1 MARPETTRDIEL
13 DDVEFATIELKK
25 IATDPALLKGYT
37 AFVEAATKAGAT
49 VTDTPYSGVAFTRRP
64 SQAEAQF
71 QLRTEQD
78 RWDEGKKQ
86 YEQMAAVGDVEYTW
100 QRSQAERWAEREEM
114 PFPPEVEESL
124 PIPSV
129 EDTIESIDEVLA

>member
-13 DDVEFATIELKK
+13 DEVEFATIELKK

-78 RWDEGKKQ
+78 RWDEGQKQ
-86 YEQMAAVGDVEYTW
+86 YEILAVVGEVEYTW
-100 QRSQAERWAEREEM
+100 QRNQAERWAESEGM
-114 PFPPEVEESL
+114 PFPPEVEDSL
-124 PIPSV
+124 PIPSF
-129 EDTIESIDEVLA
+129 EDTIDSIDEVLA

>member
-1 MARPETTRDIEL
+1 MARPDSTRDIEL

-64 SQAEAQF
+64 SQSEAQA
-71 QLRTEQD
+71 QLRVEQD
-78 RWDEGKKQ
+78 RWDDGEKN
-86 YEQMAAVGDVEYTW
+86 YNTLATVGSTEYSYQT
-100 QRSQAERWAEREEM
+100 SSAERWATAEGM
-114 PFPPEVEESL
+114 PFPPELEESL

-129 EDTIESIDEVLA
+129 EDTIDAIDEVLA